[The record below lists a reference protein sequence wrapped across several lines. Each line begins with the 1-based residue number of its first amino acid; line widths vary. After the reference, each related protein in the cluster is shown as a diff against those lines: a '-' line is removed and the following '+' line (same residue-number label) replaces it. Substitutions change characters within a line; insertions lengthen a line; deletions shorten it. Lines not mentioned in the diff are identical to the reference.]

1 MADHQDVDYPIEE
14 YMAFQ
19 RREWIAERIGWSL
32 LLLIVVV
39 AATGVLAFGP
49 LSRAS
54 ISDASGRL
62 SVEYERFERVTVTT
76 RFKFRLVS
84 SGQPLELRL
93 GPAFASAFQIDSVQP
108 APVRSTHGNDGLV
121 LVFDPPKAGG
131 LTVVIWCR
139 PRRIG
144 FTEFSVAIGAEPP
157 LRRSILIYP

>member
-32 LLLIVVV
+32 LGLLAVI

-49 LSRAS
+49 LSRTTATDS
-54 ISDASGRL
+54 AGRL

-76 RFKFRLVS
+76 RFKFRLAA

-93 GPAFASAFQIDSVQP
+93 GPAFASAFEIDSVQP
-108 APVRSTHGNDGLV
+108 APMRSTHGNDGLA
-121 LVFDPPKAGG
+121 LTFDPPKAGG

-139 PRRIG
+139 PRQIG
-144 FTEFSVAIGAEPP
+144 FTELAVGTGAEPS
-157 LRRSILIYP
+157 LRRSILVYP